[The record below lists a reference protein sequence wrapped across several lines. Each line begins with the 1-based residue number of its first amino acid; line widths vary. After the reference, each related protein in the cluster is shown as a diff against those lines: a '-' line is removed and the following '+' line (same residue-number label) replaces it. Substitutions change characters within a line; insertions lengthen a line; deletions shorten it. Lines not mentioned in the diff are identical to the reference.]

1 MDWLQVIEGLKLA
14 LDLTD
19 LGIKVRDYFL
29 TNQVEFE
36 SPEVQEVIRHL
47 PFNASPDEIIS
58 ALTPIYEQ
66 KSHLHFKAGDNNGG
80 DLYIHNA
87 QVEAS
92 TGHGI
97 RVSGGDG
104 GPLGRGGNTVV
115 SNFTFTGGKKE

>member
-1 MDWLQVIEGLKLA
+1 MDWFQVIEGLKLA

-36 SPEVQEVIRHL
+36 SPDVQEVIQHL

-66 KSHLHFKAGDNNGG
+66 KCHLHFKAGDNNGG
-80 DLYIHNA
+80 DLYIHNV
-87 QVEAS
+87 QVEAGP
-92 TGHGI
+92 GHGI

-104 GPLGRGGNTVV
+104 GPLGRGGNTVI
-115 SNFTFTGGKKE
+115 SNSTFTGGKKE